1 VQLARQVRACDPW
14 PVAETLLDGERL
26 RCWAAV
32 AVPATATDTEAAAA
46 APPGRVLAAG
56 PAGIDVQTGAGVLR
70 LTAVQLPGRQ
80 RVAAADFARGH
91 GIVGKQ
97 LGGAP

>member
-1 VQLARQVRACDPW
+1 VRAYDPW

-32 AVPATATDTEAAAA
+32 PVPGDGAA

-56 PAGIDVQTGAGVLR
+56 PAGIDVQTGDGVLR

-80 RVAAADFARGH
+80 RVLAADFARGH
-91 GIVGKQ
+91 AIVGKQ
-97 LGGAP
+97 LGGPA